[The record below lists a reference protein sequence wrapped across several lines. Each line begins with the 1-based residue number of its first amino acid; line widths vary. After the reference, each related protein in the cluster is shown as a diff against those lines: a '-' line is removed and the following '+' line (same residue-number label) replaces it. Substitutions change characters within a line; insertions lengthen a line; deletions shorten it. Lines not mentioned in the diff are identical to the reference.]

1 MPFKSEAQRRYM
13 YKNMPEL
20 AAKWEKKYG
29 SKNLPERVKPKKMK
43 NIFKPKKIT
52 RLTSRRT
59 KL

>member
-1 MPFKSEAQRRYM
+1 M

-20 AAKWEKKYG
+20 AEKWEKKYG
-29 SKNLPERVKPKKMK
+29 SKNLPARVKPKKMK
-43 NIFKPKKIT
+43 NNFKPKKIT